1 MGSYRRIREE
11 AYEANMEVSAKRLAI
26 YTFGNVSA
34 LDAEQGVF
42 AIKPSGVPYPDL
54 TPEKMVIVSV
64 EGEVME
70 GDLRPSSD
78 TPTHAFLYRHFEG
91 IGGITHTHSPFAV
104 AWSQA
109 QLPIPIFGTTHADHL
124 TVDIPCTAVMTDE
137 AIERD
142 YEVETGRQITEAM
155 AGMNPHEIEMI
166 LVASHGPFAWGRDAA
181 RSVYNAV
188 VLEELAKIAYYTTTL
203 NPEPAPLKQTL
214 RDKHYLRKHGAN
226 AYYGQGGTR

>member
-1 MGSYRRIREE
+1 MGPYRQIRD
-11 AYEANMEVSAKRLAI
+11 AAFAANMEVHEKQLAI

-34 LDAEQGVF
+34 LDAKRGVF

-54 TPEKMVIVSV
+54 TPENMVIVSV
-64 EGEVME
+64 EGEVVE

-104 AWSQA
+104 AWAQA
-109 QLPIPIFGTTHADHL
+109 QLPIPIYGTTHADHL

-137 AIERD
+137 AIEGD

-155 AGMNPHEIEMI
+155 NEVSPHEVEMI
-166 LVASHGPFAWGRDAA
+166 LVASHGPFAWGKDAD

-203 NPEPAPLKQTL
+203 NRELAPLKQSL
-214 RDKHYLRKHGAN
+214 RDKHYLRKHGTN
-226 AYYGQGGTR
+226 AYYGQGGTT